1 MNDAPTSFQE
11 PKQSPSKCGGLAG
24 IGQLGAD
31 FRSKPGETTLFY
43 QELKICKFEHSIETI
58 LLCASSIGCSID
70 NATYQICAIFNVQG
84 FHLIVLSH

>member
-1 MNDAPTSFQE
+1 MMLPRVFKNPN
-11 PKQSPSKCGGLAG
+11 KVLANV
-24 IGQLGAD
+24 AD
-31 FRSKPGETTLFY
+31 WPASANSAQILEASRGETTLFY

-58 LLCASSIGCSID
+58 LLCASSIGCPID